1 MWDIEKLN
9 SFRGM
14 LNLEPLSEAELNKIK
29 NELNGMKNGLD
40 KIKNLSNEPYYEFTQ
55 YLRKG

>member
-9 SFRGM
+9 RVRGM